1 MKRSYY
7 GLAGVFLAGALAAG
21 VWFATRP
28 AAPPDPAPPDPRS
41 QPAEHAR
48 EARAREL
55 AERFQQG
62 VVMLHAKRYE
72 HALTAFHRALEL
84 APRLPE
90 AHVNMGYALLGLK
103 RYQAAHDFF
112 MSAIE
117 IRPNQANTYYGLALS
132 LEALGDLPG
141 ARGAMRSYIHLTG
154 KNDPYVR
161 KARAALW
168 EWEEKSSAQS
178 PAINIPIIKK
188 TP

>member
-1 MKRSYY
+1 MKRRYY
-7 GLAGVFLAGALAAG
+7 GLAGVLLAGVLAAG

-28 AAPPDPAPPDPRS
+28 AALPDPRS

-55 AERFQQG
+55 AARFQQG

-72 HALTAFHRALEL
+72 HALTAFHRVLEL

-90 AHVNMGYALLGLK
+90 AHVNMGYALLGLE

-112 MSAIE
+112 LSAIE
-117 IRPNQANTYYGLALS
+117 IRPNLANTYYGLALS
-132 LEALGDLPG
+132 LEAMGDLPG
-141 ARGAMRSYIHLTG
+141 ARGAMRSYIHLTEE
-154 KNDPYVR
+154 NDPYIR

-168 EWEEKSSAQS
+168 EWEEKSSTQR
-178 PAINIPIIKK
+178 PATDIPIIKNS
-188 TP
+188 P